1 VPREKPFS
9 LAPEG
14 GHSYPPSRL
23 HSRADKS
30 VRAPGFGSAAS
41 GGRTLLSAQI
51 LYHTQTK
58 TFGEL
63 EENLKEVIELCH

>member
-1 VPREKPFS
+1 
-9 LAPEG
+9 
-14 GHSYPPSRL
+14 
-23 HSRADKS
+23 
-30 VRAPGFGSAAS
+30 
-41 GGRTLLSAQI
+41 LSAQI